1 MTGDPIRPTAAG
13 SSGPDR
19 TAIGADDDSGEP
31 ATVDELIGSGELWRA
46 VVATAPD
53 FLAIIDPEGRIRYYN
68 RPFPGLTSDRMADA
82 TLADLTPPEHA
93 AEIRRTLESVLRQG
107 RPVSLECPGPP
118 AAGAGFWHSCRLGPL
133 RRGERIVGVTLISRD
148 VSELRRAKE
157 EAEAADRTKSDFLA
171 NVSHEIRTPISAI
184 LGVSQLLLEGDL
196 ESRQREY
203 GEIIQTSAHGL
214 LQLIDDLLDFSKIE
228 AGKLILEDLDFRL
241 QEVVDG
247 VVELLAPNAAA
258 KGIELKLAMGEV
270 SERWLRSDPWR
281 LRQVLINLVG
291 NAIKFTDRGRVTLEV
306 MPVEPG
312 DDDRDGGDSL
322 AVRFTIRDTGIGM
335 PPELRSRLF
344 TPFTQAE
351 PSTSRQ
357 YGGTGL
363 GLAIC
368 QRIVGLMGGRIEVE
382 STPGEGSTFTFT
394 ARFRRTA
401 PPAREPGLAEPV
413 RRAAQRSRGSYRLL
427 LAEDNPVNRLV
438 ALHQL
443 QDLGY
448 RVDPVADGREVL
460 AALERE
466 RYDLVLMDC
475 QMPELDGYETTR
487 RIRRREGGEERIP
500 VIALTA
506 HAMKGD
512 REKCIA
518 AGMDDY
524 LSKPY
529 RKETLDL
536 VLSRWLTVD

>member
-1 MTGDPIRPTAAG
+1 MTGDPTRPTAAG
-13 SSGPDR
+13 SSGDPTSGD
-19 TAIGADDDSGEP
+19 TIGDSDET
-31 ATVDELIGSGELWRA
+31 ATVDELIRSGELWRA

-53 FLAIIDPEGRIRYYN
+53 FLTIVDPEGRIRYFN
-68 RPFPGLTSDRMADA
+68 RPFPGLSHERMAAA
-82 TLADLTPPEHA
+82 TLADLTSPEHA
-93 AEIRRTLESVLRQG
+93 EELRWTFESVLREG
-107 RPVSLECPGPP
+107 RPASLECPGPA
-118 AAGAGFWHSCRLGPL
+118 AAGEGFWHSCRLGPL
-133 RRGERIVGVTLISRD
+133 RSGERIVGATLISRD

-157 EAEAADRTKSDFLA
+157 EAEAADRTKGDFLA
-171 NVSHEIRTPISAI
+171 NVSHEIRTPINAI
-184 LGVSQLLLEGDL
+184 IGVSQLLLQGDL
-196 ESRQREY
+196 ASRQREY
-203 GEIIQTSAHGL
+203 GEIIQTSANGL

-241 QEVVDG
+241 EEVVDG

-258 KGIELKLAMGEV
+258 KGIELELSMDRAPG
-270 SERWLRSDPWR
+270 RWLRSDPWR

-306 MPVEPG
+306 TPVELE
-312 DDDRDGGDSL
+312 DDREDRESL
-322 AVRFTIRDTGIGM
+322 AVRFTVRDTGIGM

-344 TPFTQAE
+344 NPFTQAE

-394 ARFRRTA
+394 ARFRHSA

-413 RRAAQRSRGSYRLL
+413 RRAAHRSRGSYRLL

-487 RIRRREGGEERIP
+487 RIRRLEGGEDRIP

-529 RKETLDL
+529 SKETLDL

>member
-1 MTGDPIRPTAAG
+1 
-13 SSGPDR
+13 
-19 TAIGADDDSGEP
+19 
-31 ATVDELIGSGELWRA
+31 
-46 VVATAPD
+46 VV
-53 FLAIIDPEGRIRYYN
+53 
-68 RPFPGLTSDRMADA
+68 
-82 TLADLTPPEHA
+82 
-93 AEIRRTLESVLRQG
+93 
-107 RPVSLECPGPP
+107 
-118 AAGAGFWHSCRLGPL
+118 
-133 RRGERIVGVTLISRD
+133 
-148 VSELRRAKE
+148 
-157 EAEAADRTKSDFLA
+157 
-171 NVSHEIRTPISAI
+171 
-184 LGVSQLLLEGDL
+184 
-196 ESRQREY
+196 
-203 GEIIQTSAHGL
+203 
-214 LQLIDDLLDFSKIE
+214 
-228 AGKLILEDLDFRL
+228 
-241 QEVVDG
+241 
-247 VVELLAPNAAA
+247 
-258 KGIELKLAMGEV
+258 
-270 SERWLRSDPWR
+270 
-281 LRQVLINLVG
+281 
-291 NAIKFTDRGRVTLEV
+291 
-306 MPVEPG
+306 PVEPG